1 MCKIFISADP
11 ASYESRTRS
20 VRLHG
25 VVTSIRLEHLYW
37 EVLEEIARRDGMSV
51 VHLIEKLYDELV
63 AARGGVGNFTSF
75 LRVSALR
82 YEALVARGPA
92 GPESPRRGVDLG
104 GSRVHHFRARAHRA
118 GEHVDERAR
127 LGGHQAPAGEHR
139 PAFGVRQAPRRQD
152 ALQLAA
158 CDVGLGEEVGHG

>member
-1 MCKIFISADP
+1 MCEIFISADP

-82 YEALVARGPA
+82 YEALVAQGRIPA
-92 GPESPRRGVDLG
+92 DLRIPIR
-104 GSRVHHFRARAHRA
+104 SLDA
-118 GEHVDERAR
+118 GTVLRELPKGWSVPSTPPAASAD
-127 LGGHQAPAGEHR
+127 APSAGR
-139 PAFGVRQAPRRQD
+139 
-152 ALQLAA
+152 ALQRALTR
-158 CDVGLGEEVGHG
+158 LPH

>member
-1 MCKIFISADP
+1 MCEIFISADP

-37 EVLEEIARRDGMSV
+37 EVLEEIARRDGMTV

-63 AARGGVGNFTSF
+63 TARGEVGNFASF

-82 YEALVARGPA
+82 YEALLAQGRNPA
-92 GPESPRRGVDLG
+92 DTGVSIRSLDP
-104 GSRVHHFRARAHRA
+104 
-118 GEHVDERAR
+118 
-127 LGGHQAPAGEHR
+127 QAVLHALPQGWGR
-139 PAFGVRQAPRRQD
+139 PARRTTM
-152 ALQLAA
+152 A
-158 CDVGLGEEVGHG
+158 

>member
-1 MCKIFISADP
+1 MCEIFISADP

-82 YEALVARGPA
+82 YEALVAQGRIPADTRIPIRSLELPRGWSVKPT
-92 GPESPRRGVDLG
+92 
-104 GSRVHHFRARAHRA
+104 
-118 GEHVDERAR
+118 
-127 LGGHQAPAGEHR
+127 APAASADTPSPGR
-139 PAFGVRQAPRRQD
+139 
-152 ALQLAA
+152 ALQRALTR
-158 CDVGLGEEVGHG
+158 LPH